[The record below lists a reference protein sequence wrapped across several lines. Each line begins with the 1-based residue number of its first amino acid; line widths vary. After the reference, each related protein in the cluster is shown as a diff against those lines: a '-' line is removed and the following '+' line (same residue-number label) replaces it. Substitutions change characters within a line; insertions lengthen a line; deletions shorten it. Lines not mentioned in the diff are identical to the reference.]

1 MKSTLKG
8 TIIHVLSQEASR
20 IFFSSASGDEPVRDW
35 LKTLGKLDRQSIG
48 EDIAYVQY
56 KWPVGKPR
64 VDHLRGPIWEV
75 RSKIGNRIAR
85 VLFAVEQS
93 QMILLH
99 GFIKKT
105 QQTDPADIDLA
116 IKRLKEWTNG

>member
-1 MKSTLKG
+1 M
-8 TIIHVLSQEASR
+8 
-20 IFFSSASGDEPVRDW
+20 RDW

-56 KWPVGKPR
+56 KWPIGKPR

-116 IKRLKEWTNG
+116 IKRLKEWKNG